1 MTASQPLRSQTI
13 PKHFIQD
20 LPTPGWPP
28 IQRDVAGGRDPAT
41 IRRMNLNES
50 PFPPSPRAIAAMQE
64 AVTRVN
70 YYPDPKW
77 RDLTAALSAHIGHP
91 QDQIVMGCGSDEL
104 IVSVGRFCLS
114 PDDEVVVGNPSF
126 GSYNKAAQV
135 NGAKVVAV
143 PVRQDGACDVQGMAE
158 AVTDRTRL
166 VFLAT
171 PNNPTGGMLGTEDV
185 IRLAKALPDDV
196 LLVLDEAY
204 YEYGIH
210 AGGDDH
216 LKALAAARSGPW
228 VSFRTFSKAY
238 GLAGMRVGYGLC
250 NTVEL
255 ADTFQKMRSVFNVNA
270 VAQAGALAAL
280 GDLDHMRSILERTRI
295 ERERIA
301 AGLIRL
307 GCEPYPSVGN
317 FLAAKTPK
325 PAAAVVEA
333 MLADYGVLIGRLMIP
348 GFEDY
353 IRITTATSDDT
364 DVLLAGLEAVLA

>member
-1 MTASQPLRSQTI
+1 MTASPPLPSPTI
-13 PKHFIQD
+13 PKRFIQD

-50 PFPPSPRAIAAMQE
+50 PFPPSPGAIAAMQE

-77 RDLTAALSAHIGHP
+77 RDLTAALSAQTGHP

-158 AVTDRTRL
+158 AVTTRTRL

-171 PNNPTGGMLGTEDV
+171 PNNPTGGMLSSEDV
-185 IRLAKALPDDV
+185 VRLAKALPDDV

-216 LKALAAARSGPW
+216 LKAVAAARNGPW

-250 NTVEL
+250 NSVEL

-280 GDLDHMRSILERTRI
+280 GDRDHMRSILERTRI

-325 PAAAVVEA
+325 PAGAVVEA
-333 MLADYGVLIGRLMIP
+333 MLSDHGVLIGRLMVP

-364 DVLLAGLEAVLA
+364 DALLTGLAAVLA